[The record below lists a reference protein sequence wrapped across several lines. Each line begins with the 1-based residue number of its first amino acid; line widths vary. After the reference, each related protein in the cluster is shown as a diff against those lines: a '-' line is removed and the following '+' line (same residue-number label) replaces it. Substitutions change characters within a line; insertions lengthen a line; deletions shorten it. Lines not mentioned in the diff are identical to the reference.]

1 MVLATPA
8 FRVKLYVPAAI
19 PLLRM
24 RHALFGRGFV
34 KSYVKARLLTHDS
47 QEAERYGRDPLIF
60 RQIAVDMLLDLHDTS
75 TRLVADAGAIH
86 VPTLLLAA
94 GSDWV
99 VRLGARSEEHTSELQ
114 SQSNLV
120 CRLLLEKKKE
130 VEKDVELVVVDVA
143 GKLLGPHAG
152 REVHGALALGK
163 ILLPRVHVL
172 LLRCRRVVV
181 ELDV

>member
-130 VEKDVELVVVDVA
+130 VEKDLNTAKNDSSKAIDTAVA
-143 GKLLGPHAG
+143 NFNKLASERRLQ
-152 REVHGALALGK
+152 ALES
-163 ILLPRVHVL
+163 HN
-172 LLRCRRVVV
+172 
-181 ELDV
+181 